1 MQSQIQLLQHLHAE
15 SQHMDQAWEQ
25 TGSPGADTME
35 ERGEPHAAGISH
47 FGSIMEFHYQSESCP
62 GRPNEAPH
70 GEGWPL
76 HAETREGGRTG

>member
-1 MQSQIQLLQHLHAE
+1 MGTDRE
-15 SQHMDQAWEQ
+15 SK
-25 TGSPGADTME
+25 TDTME
-35 ERGEPHAAGISH
+35 ERGERRAAGISH

-76 HAETREGGRTG
+76 HTETREGGRKGRGELVGLTKRAKERHQIYK